1 MAGVNGDGAST
12 SDVGGAEN
20 GGTTDTA
27 GGTENGGA
35 TAGTDGRRAADEGV
49 VVDRV
54 GKTYGGSG
62 SSSGETAVR
71 ALDDVSFAVDRG
83 EFVCLVGPS
92 GCGKTTLFRIIAGLI
107 EATDGTVRLGGA
119 PVTGPTTDMGVV
131 FQEYHL
137 FPWLTVEENVGF
149 GLDRTDRPEADRD
162 ARVTEMLELVG
173 LDGFRDAYPKSLSGG
188 MKQRVAIARAL
199 AVDPALLLMDEP
211 FGAVDA
217 QTREMLQRELLDVW
231 RSTGKTVLFVT
242 HDVAEAVTLA
252 DRIVV
257 MAADPGRVR
266 EVVDVDVDRPRERG
280 DPAFGEHVARVR
292 DLIGTGE

>member
-1 MAGVNGDGAST
+1 MAGVSREPGSTNESVGSGVAVDG
-12 SDVGGAEN
+12 
-20 GGTTDTA
+20 
-27 GGTENGGA
+27 
-35 TAGTDGRRAADEGV
+35 
-49 VVDRV
+49 V
-54 GKTYGGSG
+54 GKTYDDGGS
-62 SSSGETAVR
+62 SIR
-71 ALDDVSFAVDRG
+71 ALDDVSFAVEEG

-92 GCGKTTLFRIIAGLI
+92 GCGKTTLFRIVAGLAA
-107 EATDGTVRLGGA
+107 ATDGEVRVA
-119 PVTGPTTDMGVV
+119 DTPVTGPTTDMGVV

-149 GLDRTDRPEADRD
+149 GLERSDLSDDRRA
-162 ARVTEMLELVG
+162 ARVDEMLELVG
-173 LDGFRDAYPKSLSGG
+173 LTEFRGTYPKSLSGG

-199 AVDPALLLMDEP
+199 AVDPTLLLMDEP

-231 RSTGKTVLFVT
+231 ASTRKTVLFVT

-257 MAADPGRVR
+257 MAAEPGRVR
-266 EVVDVDVDRPRERG
+266 EVVDVDVGRPRERG

-292 DLIGTGE
+292 ELIGARP

>member
-1 MAGVNGDGAST
+1 MAGVNGDPAAET
-12 SDVGGAEN
+12 GGDSSE
-20 GGTTDTA
+20 T
-27 GGTENGGA
+27 
-35 TAGTDGRRAADEGV
+35 GV
-49 VVDRV
+49 VVDGV
-54 GKTYGGSG
+54 GKTYD
-62 SSSGETAVR
+62 GEGDPVR
-71 ALDDVSFAVDRG
+71 ALEEVSFGVEDG

-92 GCGKTTLFRIIAGLI
+92 GCGKTTLFRIIAGLAD
-107 EATDGTVRLGGA
+107 ATDGEVRLGGL

-149 GLDRTDRPEADRD
+149 GLDRSDRSAGERA
-162 ARVTEMLELVG
+162 ARVDGMLELVG
-173 LDGFRDAYPKSLSGG
+173 LSEFRESYPKSLSGG

-199 AVDPALLLMDEP
+199 AVDPTLLLMDEP

-231 RSTGKTVLFVT
+231 GSTGKTVLFVT

-257 MAADPGRVR
+257 MAAEPGRVR

-292 DLIGTGE
+292 ELIGAHR

>member
-1 MAGVNGDGAST
+1 MAGVNGSRDAASKT
-12 SDVGGAEN
+12 KESR
-20 GGTTDTA
+20 
-27 GGTENGGA
+27 
-35 TAGTDGRRAADEGV
+35 GRETGV
-49 VVDRV
+49 VVDGV

-62 SSSGETAVR
+62 SGESASVR
-71 ALDDVSFAVDRG
+71 ALDDVSFAVERG

-107 EATDGTVRLGGA
+107 DATDGTVRLGGM

-137 FPWLTVEENVGF
+137 FPWLTVEENIRF
-149 GLDRTDRPEADRD
+149 GLDRTDRSMADKD
-162 ARVTEMLELVG
+162 DRVTEMLELVG
-173 LDGFRDAYPKSLSGG
+173 LTDFRDAYPKTLSGG

-199 AVDPALLLMDEP
+199 AVDPELLLMDEP

-231 RSTGKTVLFVT
+231 QSTGKTVLFVT
-242 HDVAEAVTLA
+242 HDVSEAVTLA

-257 MAADPGRVR
+257 MAAEPGRVR
-266 EVVDVDVDRPRERG
+266 DVVDVDVDRPRERG
-280 DPAFGEHVARVR
+280 DPAFGKHVAHVR
-292 DLIGTGE
+292 DLIGAGE